1 MVEVDILVESS
12 RCFGMRVEQPI
23 NDRETTYQ
31 LGFASMVVSLHLDMV
46 LLPDL
51 QIGLDIMGRS
61 TLYHRVDLRW
71 QLPDC

>member
-1 MVEVDILVESS
+1 MVEVDNLVESS

-31 LGFASMVVSLHLDMV
+31 LSIASMNGSLHLGRV

-51 QIGLDIMGRS
+51 PTRLDIADR
-61 TLYHRVDLRW
+61 
-71 QLPDC
+71 